1 MAHAYSY
8 THVPAAS
15 CVAEAAA
22 GLVAACHQQTGQ
34 PHAAPAWESALRTVA
49 VAAAGIARGRDPL
62 DSAVTSM
69 ARVVCQVLDH
79 TRPLATR
86 TTLTS
91 SSLISK
97 HYVHLHSKRHGIK
110 IKYKS
115 LRQLHTGGALAC
127 QHSSELVYQSILS

>member
-1 MAHAYSY
+1 MHALVNVYNTGANRYCLAAGKRGLAHAYSY

-79 TRPLATR
+79 TRPLAT
-86 TTLTS
+86 
-91 SSLISK
+91 
-97 HYVHLHSKRHGIK
+97 
-110 IKYKS
+110 
-115 LRQLHTGGALAC
+115 
-127 QHSSELVYQSILS
+127 